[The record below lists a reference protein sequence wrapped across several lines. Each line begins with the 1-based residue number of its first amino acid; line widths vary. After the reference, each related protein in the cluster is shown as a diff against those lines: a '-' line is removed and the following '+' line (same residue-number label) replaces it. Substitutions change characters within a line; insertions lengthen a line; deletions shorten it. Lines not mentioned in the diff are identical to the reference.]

1 MDKELDVLTTDSGQQ
16 SFTYRSCDNYKDDG
30 KRIISFCKSM
40 TSHTKNNKEYYKNY
54 INSLLSQY
62 CVKLTKEVA
71 DSYIPVLDLISKHK
85 PYLTSKVEDFK
96 NEIYNVSYVTDDFGK
111 WHPVNKLNTNYLDI
125 SELITHMVKKFFTN
139 KSTDTFFSK
148 ILNKDVAYK
157 FLSEYVGNDE
167 FILSLKNRFDG
178 NSHLSIDQLLGLS
191 STMSDIINHEF
202 FIKEGFEKIFSK
214 RVPLTLDE
222 IKKFI
227 SNNVKNSHDG
237 EIVEDFIES
246 VLKGYGWKIIH
257 KGGNGDFIDMKF
269 GIDLIIE
276 KNNVIKFVQSKKV
289 WEIKHLVE
297 NCIKINDGI
306 GSYFV
311 TGKVTDVREDT
322 IDLIALGTMDG
333 RYIISESQNE
343 VIESK
348 NVNGVTEYRYSG
360 KKSLPSPK
368 FGSCV
373 VSQPFENMIKI

>member
-1 MDKELDVLTTDSGQQ
+1 
-16 SFTYRSCDNYKDDG
+16 
-30 KRIISFCKSM
+30 M

-96 NEIYNVSYVTDDFGK
+96 KEIYNVSYVTDDLGK

-289 WEIKHLVE
+289 WDIKFQEVDR
-297 NCIKINDGI
+297 INQNSTG
-306 GSYFV
+306 GSYLV

-343 VIESK
+343 VFE
-348 NVNGVTEYRYSG
+348 NRYTS

-373 VSQPFENMIKI
+373 VDQPFENMVKI

>member
-1 MDKELDVLTTDSGQQ
+1 MEKESDVLITTGDQQ
-16 SFTYRSCDNYKDDG
+16 SFTYKSCDTYKDDG
-30 KRIISFCKSM
+30 KRIVSFCKSM
-40 TSHTKNNKEYYKNY
+40 TSHTKSNKEYYKTY

-71 DSYIPVLDLISKHK
+71 DGYIPILDLIANHK
-85 PYLTSKVEDFK
+85 PYLLQKVEDFK
-96 NEIYNVSYVTDDFGK
+96 KEIYNVSYVVDEFGL

-157 FLSEYVGNDE
+157 FLTEYSGTDN
-167 FILSLKNRFDG
+167 FILSLKSRFDG
-178 NSHLSIDQLLGLS
+178 NSHLSLDQLLGLS
-191 STMSDIINHEF
+191 SSMSDIINHEF

-222 IKKFI
+222 IKLFT
-227 SNNVKNSHDG
+227 NNSVKNSRDG

-246 VLKGYGWKIIH
+246 VLKGYGWKVIH

-276 KNNVIKFVQSKKV
+276 KNNVIKFVQVKKV
-289 WEIKHLVE
+289 WEVNFQEEDRVNK
-297 NCIKINDGI
+297 KGGS
-306 GSYFV
+306 GSYLV

-333 RYIISESQNE
+333 RYIISESQNDVYE
-343 VIESK
+343 NK
-348 NVNGVTEYRYSG
+348 NVDGSTEYRYSD

-373 VSQPFENMIKI
+373 VDQPFENMIKI